1 MVLFDF
7 SECPT
12 IVTDFQYAGVVLHR
26 VTLELIQDDSKLTSN
41 FYSNTTDIETP
52 YCIQYRSD
60 HILIYQASKR
70 KEMVKMISY

>member
-12 IVTDFQYAGVVLHR
+12 IVADFQYAGVVLHR
-26 VTLELIQDDSKLTSN
+26 VTPELIQDDSKSTSN
-41 FYSNTTDIETP
+41 FYSNTTDIETL